1 MAIVDFLQ
9 IDHDML
15 KNAVGNTIH
24 GQEVNFKVVA
34 EAAWATTSDGV
45 RDLPVGLT
53 TPSGSTVVN
62 NTHTRKFNG
71 TFTLYFDWTK
81 EELNED
87 PERPE
92 EPEEPEVEG
101 GTPTV
106 DDPFSDDWTIESDS
120 SPRFDVNINVYPSW
134 KPEPV
139 LTETPEIVPSKT

>member
-9 IDHDML
+9 IDHEML

-34 EAAWATTSDGV
+34 QAAWATTSDGV

-53 TPSGSTVVN
+53 TPDGKTVVN

-81 EELNED
+81 EEIK
-87 PERPE
+87 E
-92 EPEEPEVEG
+92 ESEEPEVEEEE
-101 GTPTV
+101 PTV
-106 DDPFSDDWTIESDS
+106 DDPFSDDWTIELDF
-120 SPRFDVNINVYPSW
+120 SPIYDINVNVYPSW
-134 KPEPV
+134 EPEPIIP
-139 LTETPEIVPSKT
+139 EIPEIVYPKT